1 MTMMTL
7 ENILLQII
15 LLILI
20 LIVGLF
26 TPIPIIIS
34 IPIIF
39 KVGLRR
45 RCLMFM
51 IIDLVIFVED
61 GGGVLLGC
69 AVVEAGVFVFPW

>member
-34 IPIIF
+34 IPIVF
-39 KVGLRR
+39 EVGLRR
-45 RCLMFM
+45 RCLMLM

-61 GGGVLLGC
+61 VGAVLFGC
-69 AVVEAGVFVFPW
+69 VVVEA